1 MKIRL
6 IYVLTAIFF
15 LNLILN
21 TITLLAERVHPP
33 RKHICGKS
41 IQVANDHPATGGCT
55 LAKSRLYEV
64 KQLTS
69 GILLVDVKVHL
80 IPPGSTKIAEQVSL
94 DEIKKQK
101 NQELFNDAMKSV
113 KFFEERLDRSLREK
127 AEQKK
132 LILKSA
138 MFDLYQDMM
147 GRKFTDL
154 LFIEFLWK

>member
-55 LAKSRLYEV
+55 RLKIYVSPAKTLFLQEV
-64 KQLTS
+64 L
-69 GILLVDVKVHL
+69 
-80 IPPGSTKIAEQVSL
+80 PST
-94 DEIKKQK
+94 
-101 NQELFNDAMKSV
+101 
-113 KFFEERLDRSLREK
+113 
-127 AEQKK
+127 
-132 LILKSA
+132 
-138 MFDLYQDMM
+138 
-147 GRKFTDL
+147 
-154 LFIEFLWK
+154 